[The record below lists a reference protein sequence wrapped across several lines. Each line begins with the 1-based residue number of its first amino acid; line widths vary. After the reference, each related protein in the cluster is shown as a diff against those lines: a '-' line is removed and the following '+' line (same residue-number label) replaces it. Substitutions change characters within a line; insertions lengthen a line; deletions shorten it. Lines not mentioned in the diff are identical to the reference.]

1 MYHIYK
7 VLIYICLFLI
17 LTVLYVLFFLCS
29 SVFFSLNE
37 YFWSEIFL
45 ISLITF
51 FTIVFRVLFLVADL
65 RLTINILTSGYM
77 HAKPLQS
84 CLSLRSPIDH
94 SPPGSSVHGDSPG
107 KISGMGCHVLPQGI
121 FWPEIEPVSLNVF
134 YRSPHPV

>member
-1 MYHIYK
+1 M
-7 VLIYICLFLI
+7 FL
-17 LTVLYVLFFLCS
+17 S
-29 SVFFSLNE
+29 FFSLNE

-45 ISLITF
+45 ISFVFFLQKNINFYLFFIFFSSFFKISLITF

-84 CLSLRSPIDH
+84 CLTLRSPIDR